1 MDKSVRPVFT
11 LELNYRIIPGLVTV
25 GKYDGTH
32 PCFTAATT
40 TEKVRFQLFDGIFY
54 YHRYLGSFPKN
65 FWEIYSPRDAVY
77 IH

>member
-54 YHRYLGSFPKN
+54 YHR
-65 FWEIYSPRDAVY
+65 
-77 IH
+77 